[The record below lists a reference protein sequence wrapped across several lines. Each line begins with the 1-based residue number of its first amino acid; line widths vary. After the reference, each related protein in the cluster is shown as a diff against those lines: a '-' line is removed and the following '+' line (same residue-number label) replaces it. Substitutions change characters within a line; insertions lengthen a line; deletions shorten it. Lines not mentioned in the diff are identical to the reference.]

1 VVQEQLTLDAVRA
14 AVRDYARP
22 TPPSTRDEKHD
33 QRGAAPVVREDTT
46 QLERPATHRENLHN
60 QRGAALPVQ
69 EITSS
74 VEKSWLPLLYSRL
87 SQTTDAVRKV
97 RDEIPLLDDQA
108 TIMLSTAVEE
118 LLRELALVTK
128 AIEQRDEK

>member
-1 VVQEQLTLDAVRA
+1 M
-14 AVRDYARP
+14 
-22 TPPSTRDEKHD
+22 
-33 QRGAAPVVREDTT
+33 
-46 QLERPATHRENLHN
+46 
-60 QRGAALPVQ
+60 Q

-74 VEKSWLPLLYSRL
+74 VEKPWLPLLYSRL

-118 LLRELALVTK
+118 LLRELALVTQ
-128 AIEQRDEK
+128 AIERRDEK